1 MDYEYINIYD
11 FDKKEIHYSFEVPE
25 YNPSFLNLSKNYLFI
40 GYNYSLY
47 IYNKNNFKYLQCK
60 KTMRH
65 GTFNNFIYANEID
78 EENFFIFGMDIIY
91 FYNKNS
97 FKHYIFSFINI
108 IILFIVLKIINKLA
122 SMIFGIY
129 HLYDYKIMLLS
140 SIFKSIV
147 IIHKIRIKN
156 IFHLSDYF

>member
-1 MDYEYINIYD
+1 
-11 FDKKEIHYSFEVPE
+11 
-25 YNPSFLNLSKNYLFI
+25 
-40 GYNYSLY
+40 
-47 IYNKNNFKYLQCK
+47 
-60 KTMRH
+60 MRH

>member
-1 MDYEYINIYD
+1 M
-11 FDKKEIHYSFEVPE
+11 KKI
-25 YNPSFLNLSKNYLFI
+25 FLFL
-40 GYNYSLY
+40 
-47 IYNKNNFKYLQCK
+47 
-60 KTMRH
+60 
-65 GTFNNFIYANEID
+65 EW
-78 EENFFIFGMDIIY
+78 IIY

-108 IILFIVLKIINKLA
+108 IILFVVLKIINKLA

-140 SIFKSIV
+140 SIFKTIV

-156 IFHLSDYF
+156 ISHLSDYI